1 MPWCWRVMKVIE
13 RLFVVKIAGLNNLT
27 SERYCLFL
35 TRVCSSSLSVFCE
48 AWHWV
53 GQSWCSDDRE
63 VGNTVILFYC
73 SQSPETFSSRPFAH
87 RSVSIQNSQSPLTM
101 SVSERTLSKFSYSHF
116 QNSVNILKQRFLNL
130 GLGPKMGHWPVF
142 IGLPIGR
149 LECITMLTCE

>member
-1 MPWCWRVMKVIE
+1 MVKVIE

-27 SERYCLFL
+27 LERCCLFL

-73 SQSPETFSSRPFAH
+73 SQSSETFSSRPSAH
-87 RSVSIQNSQSPLTM
+87 RSVWVQNSRSPLTM

-116 QNSVNILKQRFLNL
+116 QNSILKILRQRFLNL
-130 GLGPKMGHWPVF
+130 GFRPKMGRWPVF
-142 IGLPIGR
+142 IGLPTGR